1 MSPRSDRILISETS
15 IYASPS
21 LLPSTLPTSHS
32 FPGLQK
38 QGGSLDRHNH
48 QYLALSSP
56 SIPRVARSSS
66 SSSTTGAR
74 PKLGSK
80 KDVWIIEFSDVILEC
95 QRVGTTNL
103 PTSIIDQSNVF
114 SSSPS
119 KRKKKSKGISLG
131 SERNLYKFN
140 RVVRWIEIEGNGSQ
154 SQSTRRSSSLSAFEG
169 IEPMSGEEEAEGLD
183 EDDEGAR
190 EGAASRM
197 RYVSKQSVL
206 NFLRNTDSDILRG
219 QFYV

>member
-15 IYASPS
+15 IFAPPS
-21 LLPSTLPTSHS
+21 LVPSPPLPTSHS

-48 QYLALSSP
+48 QYLPLSSS
-56 SIPRVARSSS
+56 SIPRLARSSS
-66 SSSTTGAR
+66 SSTTSAR

-80 KDVWIIEFSDVILEC
+80 KDIWIIEFSDVVLEC

-103 PTSIIDQSNVF
+103 PTSIIDQSSVF

-131 SERNLYKFN
+131 SERNLYKFK
-140 RVVRWIEIEGNGSQ
+140 RVVRWIDIQGSGSQ
-154 SQSTRRSSSLSAFEG
+154 TQSTRRRSSLSAFEG
-169 IEPMSGEEEAEGLD
+169 IESMTGEEEAEELD
-183 EDDEGAR
+183 EEDEGAR
-190 EGAASRM
+190 DGATSRM
-197 RYVSKQSVL
+197 R
-206 NFLRNTDSDILRG
+206 
-219 QFYV
+219 